1 MNTIYK
7 PTRRKFIR
15 QAACA
20 ALGASGLLS
29 TVWDLRKL
37 SAATTPTGDYRAL
50 VCLFLYGGND
60 ANNVLVP
67 NDAAAYNTYAVA
79 RGNLAIPRNS
89 LLPLTLQT
97 GDGRNYGFHSSLPEL
112 ANLFNQGKV
121 TMVANVGTLVAP
133 TTRDDYMNGTAA
145 VPINLFSHEDQAVQ
159 WMTSVPDRGDIRTGW
174 GGRAADLVAS
184 MNSNSK
190 VSLALSIAGTNTFEV
205 GNTVLPYLISPDGSL
220 GLYGVG
226 GSANDQIRIDGFK
239 KLLALPHN
247 KLFEAAYA
255 DTMNRSIAENEAL
268 SSALAGIS
276 PLNTQFP
283 DNDLGRQLSMVAQL
297 IAARTNLGMQ
307 RQLFFVAVGGYDT
320 HGDQVSAQADLLTE
334 LSGGMNAFYSA
345 TVELGV
351 EQSVTTFTAS
361 DFGRT
366 LPTNGSGSDHGW
378 GSHQFVM
385 GGGVVGNRLY
395 GAFPTLAVN
404 GPDDTEDGRWIPTTS
419 VDEFSATL
427 ARWFGVADS
436 DMSTVFPNIGRFAN
450 PNLGFLG

>member
-7 PTRRKFIR
+7 PTRRTFIR

-20 ALGASGLLS
+20 ALGTSGLLS
-29 TVWDLRKL
+29 TIWDLRKL
-37 SAATTPTGDYRAL
+37 SAATATTDYKAL

-60 ANNVLVP
+60 ANNVLIP
-67 NDAAAYNTYAVA
+67 NDSGAYTTYANA
-79 RGNLAIPRNS
+79 RGNLAIPRQN
-89 LLPLTLQT
+89 LLPLNISA
-97 GDGRNYGFHSSLPEL
+97 GDGRKYGFHPSLPEL
-112 ANLFNQGKV
+112 ANLFNQGKL
-121 TMVANVGTLVAP
+121 TMVTNVGTLVAP
-133 TTRDDYMNGTAA
+133 TTRDDYINGTAA

-184 MNSNSK
+184 LNGSSN

-205 GNTVLPYLISPDGSL
+205 GNTVVPYLISPYGSL
-220 GLYGVG
+220 GLYGIG
-226 GSANDQIRIDGFK
+226 GSPNDQIRIDGFK
-239 KLLALPHN
+239 RLLALPHN

-255 DTMNRSIAENEAL
+255 DTMSRSIAENEVL
-268 SSALAGIS
+268 QSALDGIT
-276 PLNTQFP
+276 PLTTQFP
-283 DNDLGRQLSMVAQL
+283 DTELGRQLSMVSQL
-297 IAARTNLGMQ
+297 IAARGSLGMQ

-334 LSGGMNAFYSA
+334 LSTGMNAFYAA
-345 TVELGV
+345 TLELGV
-351 EQSVTTFTAS
+351 EQAVTTFTAS

-366 LPTNGSGSDHGW
+366 LPTNGGGSDHGW

-385 GGGVVGNRLY
+385 GGAVVGNQLY
-395 GAFPTLAVN
+395 GTFPTLAVN

-419 VDEFSATL
+419 VDEFSATI
-427 ARWFGVADS
+427 ARWFGVSAS
-436 DMSTVFPNIGRFAN
+436 DMSAVFPNIGRFAH